1 MLLFIVFY
9 KIEILWFNID
19 FEFIYLRVAA
29 LPPTLEKET
38 TNGHETQCHGL
49 RYDARNGHPWMGWHG
64 WHGWCH

>member
-38 TNGHETQCHGL
+38 TNGHET
-49 RYDARNGHPWMGWHG
+49 
-64 WHGWCH
+64 